1 MWEAMSA
8 HSGEGRGSDG
18 DGEKRRGRSGSGGH
32 SRSGGHT
39 GAQQGGAK
47 SDSPTR
53 GGPKSGAK
61 SGGRSGGQAT
71 GTSRQAHTHGR
82 SGAGGRSRVEDER
95 AGSHRERR
103 EQDPRLPDEATVDLL
118 DDRTRAALRGLG
130 GVYERLGRHVVAV
143 GLYLDEDPRRALA
156 HARTA
161 RRLGSRVGLV
171 REVAGIAAYHAGEYS
186 EARKE
191 LLAARRMT
199 GEADLL
205 PMLADCERALG
216 KPEAALAY
224 LDDPL
229 VARMEPE
236 SAVELEIVC
245 SGALRDLGRSEEAR
259 VRLERCPELKA
270 GVLTPASQR
279 LWYAYAETL
288 LATGESEQ
296 ARRWFEQVATV
307 DEDHETDAAE
317 RLARWDF

>member
-1 MWEAMSA
+1 M
-8 HSGEGRGSDG
+8 
-18 DGEKRRGRSGSGGH
+18 
-32 SRSGGHT
+32 
-39 GAQQGGAK
+39 
-47 SDSPTR
+47 
-53 GGPKSGAK
+53 
-61 SGGRSGGQAT
+61 
-71 GTSRQAHTHGR
+71 
-82 SGAGGRSRVEDER
+82 
-95 AGSHRERR
+95 
-103 EQDPRLPDEATVDLL
+103 DLL
-118 DDRTRAALRGLG
+118 DDRARAALRGLG

-199 GEADLL
+199 GEPDLL

-229 VARMEPE
+229 VTRMEPE

-245 SGALRDLGRSEEAR
+245 SGALRDLGRAEDAR
-259 VRLERCPELKA
+259 VRLERRPELKA

-288 LATGESEQ
+288 LAAGESEQ